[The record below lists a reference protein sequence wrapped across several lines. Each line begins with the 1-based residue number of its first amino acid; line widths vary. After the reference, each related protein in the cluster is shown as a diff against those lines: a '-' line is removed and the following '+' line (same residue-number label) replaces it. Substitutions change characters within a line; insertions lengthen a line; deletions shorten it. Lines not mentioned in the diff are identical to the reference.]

1 VVNFIILSHTK
12 SLSIDY
18 IIWRHV
24 SLIDQPQQLDLR
36 AAMTKI
42 IKKYTLE
49 AIILGLLLSVSV
61 WLIV

>member
-1 VVNFIILSHTK
+1 VVNFIIFSHTK

-18 IIWRHV
+18 IIWHHV
-24 SLIDQPQQLDLR
+24 SLIDQPQQLGLR

-49 AIILGLLLSVSV
+49 AIILGLLLSVAV

>member
-1 VVNFIILSHTK
+1 MLSHTK

-18 IIWRHV
+18 IIWHYA
-24 SLIDQPQQLDLR
+24 SLIDQFQQLDLR
-36 AAMTKI
+36 ATMTKI

-49 AIILGLLLSVSV
+49 AVILGLLLSMAV